1 MGDRRNGQGRPGN
14 SAGGHGV
21 ASLVGG
27 GPSLVGPVGAMRA
40 RDVARP
46 RDSDFARAEKTV
58 VVRRRPLE
66 TLTKSTLLAEP
77 DRAPAVTE
85 ADRPFDVDQSSA
97 GASEPADS

>member
-1 MGDRRNGQGRPGN
+1 MVDRRSGQGRSSSSAPGQ
-14 SAGGHGV
+14 GV

-46 RDSDFARAEKTV
+46 RESDYARAEKTV
-58 VVRRRPLE
+58 VVRRRPVE
-66 TLTKSTLLAEP
+66 AFTKSTMLDEP
-77 DRAPAVTE
+77 ARPRATAPAT
-85 ADRPFDVDQSSA
+85 RPAGEDQSSA